1 MTIAGKLLKGAGNLL
16 KKVAPGIVKTAGNIA
31 GNLLP
36 VGGGVI
42 KTVTSAIAN
51 KMLPSQPKFSIDPS
65 VTRSMP
71 VNTSSIAQ
79 KLTTGIGAGAGTAS
93 TGAAT
98 IKKVSATPV
107 SINPPSTKR
116 QDKIFGAPPK
126 PIVSEVT
133 YFDSPA
139 SLVNL
144 NTSSSTT
151 DPDQSKEKSKV
162 MIWIA
167 AGAAFLLLVG
177 SLLFGRKRRR

>member
-36 VGGGVI
+36 VGGGVV

-51 KMLPSQPKFSIDPS
+51 KMLPTVKTVSAPIA
-65 VTRSMP
+65 P
-71 VNTSSIAQ
+71 VSAIQT
-79 KLTTGIGAGAGTAS
+79 KLTQNIGAGAGTAS

-107 SINPPSTKR
+107 SINPPTTKK

-126 PIVSEVT
+126 PILSEIT
-133 YFDSPA
+133 YFDSPT
-139 SLVNL
+139 SLVNM

-177 SLLFGRKRRR
+177 SLLFGRKT

>member
-36 VGGGVI
+36 VGGGVV

-51 KMLPSQPKFSIDPS
+51 KMLPVKTVSAPIA
-65 VTRSMP
+65 P
-71 VNTSSIAQ
+71 VSAIQT
-79 KLTTGIGAGAGTAS
+79 KLTQNIGAGAGTAS

-133 YFDSPA
+133 SFDSPA

-151 DPDQSKEKSKV
+151 DPDQSTENDLTNYV
-162 MIWIA
+162 WIA